1 MPKTRV
7 IKLIPKHTKKT
18 IEISDSEMK
27 TIEISDSETTTIEIS
42 DLEMKTIEISDLET
56 KTIEISDSDCGVE
69 AQEEEEEACGV
80 HDK

>member
-1 MPKTRV
+1 
-7 IKLIPKHTKKT
+7 
-18 IEISDSEMK
+18 MK